1 MVTNILVTGSTGYI
15 GRNFLKY
22 IHSNYNVKTFSII
35 RPNSNRLSTIK
46 QDDNSKFLISNLNDL
61 ETNLVLKNTS
71 IDIVFHFAWEG
82 SYGAFR
88 NDKEIQKKNFDE
100 STKLIDYCIN
110 NNVQKIFI
118 SGSQEEYHRK
128 TYYGIYKAKLLEF
141 LQLKST
147 KRNLNYNWGRIFS
160 VFGLDENDENLV
172 PTSIKR
178 IQSSLPLKINYP
190 YKQWNLIYIR
200 DCVKLIFKSA
210 LELKGNN
217 EFDIGSSKNQFIH
230 NYISQIGQF
239 LKAEPILQFDNLN
252 EILLPKSLDFFKIY
266 KLLKLNEDFSFI
278 DALKDY
284 VKI

>member
-1 MVTNILVTGSTGYI
+1 MVTNILVTGATGYI

-46 QDDNSKFLISNLNDL
+46 EDDNSRFLISNLNDL

-71 IDIVFHFAWEG
+71 IDIVFHFAWQG

-88 NDKEIQKKNFDE
+88 NDKEIQQKNFDE

-110 NNVQKIFI
+110 NNVPKIFI

-147 KRNLNYNWGRIFS
+147 KKNFNYSWGRIFS

-178 IQSSLPLKINYP
+178 IQSSLPLEINYP

-210 LELKGNN
+210 LELKGSN

-230 NYISQIGQF
+230 NYISQIGEF
-239 LKAEPILQFDNLN
+239 LKIEPIVQFRNLN
-252 EILLPKSLDFFKIY
+252 NISLPTGLDFLKIY
-266 KLLKLNEDFSFI
+266 RLVQLKEDFSFLE
-278 DALKDY
+278 ALRDY
-284 VKI
+284 IKI